1 LSQNDAAPSG
11 VQFFSFP
18 STDDSGTHSIFFEKN
33 VENLEKLH
41 INPENLNLYGVSEAE
56 MKAKGQKKDL
66 AATYS
71 PALLQYHRRE
81 SA

>member
-1 LSQNDAAPSG
+1 MVYGPSAVTMKIAAW
-11 VQFFSFP
+11 
-18 STDDSGTHSIFFEKN
+18 
-33 VENLEKLH
+33 LH
-41 INPENLNLYGVSEAE
+41 
-56 MKAKGQKKDL
+56 KGKKKDL

>member
-1 LSQNDAAPSG
+1 MYGPSAATKEIAACMRQG
-11 VQFFSFP
+11 
-18 STDDSGTHSIFFEKN
+18 I
-33 VENLEKLH
+33 
-41 INPENLNLYGVSEAE
+41 
-56 MKAKGQKKDL
+56 KKDL